1 MYETHGIKALSE
13 RQISRLLNHHPVR
26 VAPGTHH
33 KIELSH
39 EQSKKHH
46 KAHMK
51 GTGYTLTLDPFQVQ
65 RHQHLRHHMHGRGTG
80 TAFGAVLGHVA
91 SGAAQ
96 AAGTRLTDAIAGTD
110 TKANQD
116 SYDNTAGT
124 TMTAQGMKR
133 RGRPRKM
140 HGGAVNRINKYNR
153 WTGVLG
159 DTYHSVANVLKPV
172 AQPIFQA
179 GTQRAVGYINPT
191 TQQDYYNNATMGMGI
206 KRRGR
211 PHKMHGGFIMPH
223 VKVSTNIPGA
233 RNMQLPRMSIGG
245 AMINAGYSI
254 GGYGL
259 KHKKKVHR
267 KKAMHFEL

>member
-96 AAGTRLTDAIAGTD
+96 AGGTRLTDAIAGTD

-124 TMTAQGMKR
+124 TMTAQGMKH

-191 TQQDYYNNATMGMGI
+191 TPQDYYNNSGMGI

-211 PHKMHGGFIMPH
+211 PRKMHGGR
-223 VKVSTNIPGA
+223 VSKLSLIH
-233 RNMQLPRMSIGG
+233 I
-245 AMINAGYSI
+245 
-254 GGYGL
+254 
-259 KHKKKVHR
+259 
-267 KKAMHFEL
+267 